1 MGTSDNPDEGED
13 ATRPDE
19 TGPTGPGA
27 DAPAEPPVE
36 APTTAPDVETEPVH
50 PAESPPSTPDPELDP
65 DPYPDVQKE
74 VWGRAQL
81 TRSEILEAIQ
91 EMSVLEL
98 DDLHRRWT
106 IVFALNGLSPEFRT
120 LSATE
125 RLRIVDEIVEQEKL
139 RHS

>member
-19 TGPTGPGA
+19 TGPTGPSA
-27 DAPAEPPVE
+27 DAPVEPPVE
-36 APTTAPDVETEPVH
+36 APATAPDVEAEPAP
-50 PAESPPSTPDPELDP
+50 PAEAPPATPDPQVNP
-65 DPYPDVQKE
+65 DPYPDVTKK

-81 TRSEILEAIQ
+81 TRSEILKGIED
-91 EMSVLEL
+91 MSVLEL
-98 DDLHRRWT
+98 DDLYRRWT

-120 LSATE
+120 LSAAE

-139 RHS
+139 RHT